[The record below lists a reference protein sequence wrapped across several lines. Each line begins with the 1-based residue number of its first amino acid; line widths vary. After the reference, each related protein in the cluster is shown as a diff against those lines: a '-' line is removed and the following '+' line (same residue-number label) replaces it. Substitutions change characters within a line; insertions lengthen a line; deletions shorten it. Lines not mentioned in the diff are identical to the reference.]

1 MKLWSL
7 WDTDMAN
14 VSIFVPHNGCPNKC
28 SFCDQRHITGCV
40 SQPDSD
46 DVKKTLNIA
55 LDSLKEKSKDAE
67 IAFFGGSFTA
77 IDRNY
82 MLTLLDSTKEYIH
95 KFKGIRISTRPDAI
109 DEEVLHVLKSYNVT
123 SIELGAQSMADSV
136 LSANERGHSAQD
148 VYKASA
154 LIMSNGFSL
163 GLQMMTGLYKS
174 TDALD
179 FFTAEEF
186 IKINPDTVRI
196 YPTVVFKNTTLETL
210 YKNGLYNPPDAE
222 ISAKLCAKLIP
233 MFENAG
239 IKIIRVGL
247 HDSESLK
254 ENMVSGAFHPAFREL
269 CEAQIYFDRI
279 SEALNAGDIKS
290 GDVQIFVPKSDLSK
304 AIGQKGSNKQK
315 LILSGYKPKFLV
327 DDTLA
332 NRQVLIKKG

>member
-1 MKLWSL
+1 
-7 WDTDMAN
+7 MAN

-28 SFCDQRHITGCV
+28 SFCDQRHITGCI

-46 DVKKTLNIA
+46 DVKNTLDIA

-77 IDRNY
+77 IDRSY
-82 MLTLLDSTKEYIH
+82 MLALLESTKEYIH
-95 KFKGIRISTRPDAI
+95 NFKGIRISTRPDAI
-109 DEEVLHVLKSYNVT
+109 DKEVLDILKSYNVT
-123 SIELGAQSMADSV
+123 SIELGAQSMSDLV
-136 LSANERGHSAQD
+136 LSANERGHSADD

-154 LIMSNGFSL
+154 LIKSCGFSL

-174 TDALD
+174 TDELD
-179 FFTAEEF
+179 IFTSEEF
-186 IKINPDTVRI
+186 VKIKPDTVRI
-196 YPTVVFKNTTLETL
+196 YPTVVLKNTTLETL
-210 YKNGLYNPPDAE
+210 YKNGLYNPPCAE
-222 ISAKLCAKLIP
+222 VSAKLCSKLIP
-233 MFENAG
+233 LFENAG

-254 ENMVSGAFHPAFREL
+254 ENMIGGAFHSAFREL
-269 CEAQIYFDRI
+269 CESQIYFDKI
-279 SEALNAGDIKS
+279 TEVLNSEDIKS
-290 GDVQIFVPKSDLSK
+290 GAIRIFVPKSDLSK

-315 LILSGYKPKFLV
+315 LISAGYKPKFFE

>member
-28 SFCDQRHITGCV
+28 SFCDQRHITGCI

-46 DVKKTLNIA
+46 DVKKTLDIA
-55 LDSLKEKSKDAE
+55 LDSLKEKSMDAE

-82 MLTLLDSTKEYIH
+82 MISLLESTKEYISR
-95 KFKGIRISTRPDAI
+95 FKGIRISTRPDAI
-109 DEEVLHVLKSYNVT
+109 DEEILGILKSYNVT
-123 SIELGAQSMADSV
+123 SIELGAQSMSDSV
-136 LSANERGHSAQD
+136 LSANERGHSADD

-154 LIMSNGFSL
+154 LIKSCGVSL

-174 TDALD
+174 TDELD
-179 FFTAEEF
+179 IFTAEEF
-186 IKINPDTVRI
+186 VKIKPDTVRI
-196 YPTVVFKNTTLETL
+196 YPTVVLKNTTLETL

-254 ENMVSGAFHPAFREL
+254 ENMIGGAFHPAFREL
-269 CEAQIYFDRI
+269 CEAQIYLDKI
-279 SEALNAGDIKS
+279 TDALNYNGIEY
-290 GDVQIFVPKSDLSK
+290 GEIQIFVPKSHLSK

-315 LILSGYKPKFLV
+315 LISLGYKPTFYE

>member
-1 MKLWSL
+1 
-7 WDTDMAN
+7 MAN

-28 SFCDQRHITGCV
+28 SFCDQRHITGCI

-46 DVKKTLNIA
+46 DVKNTLDIA

-77 IDRNY
+77 IDRSY
-82 MLTLLDSTKEYIH
+82 MLALLESTKEYIH
-95 KFKGIRISTRPDAI
+95 NFKGIRISTRPDAI
-109 DEEVLHVLKSYNVT
+109 DKEVLDILKSYNVT
-123 SIELGAQSMADSV
+123 SIELGAQSMSDLV
-136 LSANERGHSAQD
+136 LSANERGHSADD

-154 LIMSNGFSL
+154 LIKSCGFSL

-174 TDALD
+174 TDELD
-179 FFTAEEF
+179 IFTSEEF
-186 IKINPDTVRI
+186 VKIKPDTVRI
-196 YPTVVFKNTTLETL
+196 YPTVVLKNTTLETL

-222 ISAKLCAKLIP
+222 VSAKLCSKLIP
-233 MFENAG
+233 LFENAG

-254 ENMVSGAFHPAFREL
+254 ENMIGGAFHSAFREL
-269 CEAQIYFDRI
+269 CESQIYFDKI
-279 SEALNAGDIKS
+279 TEVLNSEDIKS
-290 GDVQIFVPKSDLSK
+290 GAIRIFVPKSDLSK

-315 LILSGYKPKFLV
+315 LISAGYKPKFFE